1 MNRRIVIALLAACLI
16 SACCTLLLGRKLK
29 LASAARNGE
38 LLRYVAPSRAL
49 EAGEVLKAED
59 LDWINWP
66 KESPISSA
74 EVNAAVVLGRVVLYP
89 LGKGQPIL
97 ENDLAD
103 AGTGGGLASRI
114 PQGMRALALRSDD
127 VVGVAGFLTPGS
139 RLDVL
144 VTYRASNSDEPVTAT
159 VLANAEVLAAGQR
172 LQPDPSGKPAS
183 ATVVTLLL
191 SPLEAE
197 RAVLASTQGTV
208 HFILRNGLDRD
219 QTVRSPVSM
228 ASLASSD
235 GVGRMPGAFDR
246 SGRESASLNA
256 DFAPPAAT
264 PAVLP
269 RQTSRVETILGGD
282 RAEDAKQP

>member
-29 LASAARNGE
+29 LASAARNGQ

-103 AGTGGGLASRI
+103 AGTGGG
-114 PQGMRALALRSDD
+114 GRA
-127 VVGVAGFLTPGS
+127 
-139 RLDVL
+139 
-144 VTYRASNSDEPVTAT
+144 
-159 VLANAEVLAAGQR
+159 
-172 LQPDPSGKPAS
+172 
-183 ATVVTLLL
+183 
-191 SPLEAE
+191 
-197 RAVLASTQGTV
+197 
-208 HFILRNGLDRD
+208 
-219 QTVRSPVSM
+219 
-228 ASLASSD
+228 
-235 GVGRMPGAFDR
+235 
-246 SGRESASLNA
+246 ESASVQ
-256 DFAPPAAT
+256 PPGCYQQASAGSAAC
-264 PAVLP
+264 L
-269 RQTSRVETILGGD
+269 
-282 RAEDAKQP
+282 